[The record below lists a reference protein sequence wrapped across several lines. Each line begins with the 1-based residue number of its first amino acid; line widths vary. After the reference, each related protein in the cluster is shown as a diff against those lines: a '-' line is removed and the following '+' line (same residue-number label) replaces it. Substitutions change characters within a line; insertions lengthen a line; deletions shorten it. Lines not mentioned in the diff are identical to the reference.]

1 MTNRALRKMRIGRVI
16 SNKMEKTL
24 IVLVETLVRHPI
36 YGRTLKQSKRFKVHD
51 ARNECR
57 LGDKVRIMETRPL
70 SKEKRWRVVEII
82 ERAVTED

>member
-1 MTNRALRKMRIGRVI
+1 MRIGRVI

-36 YGRTLKQSKRFKVHD
+36 YGRTLKQSKRYQVHD
-51 ARNECR
+51 ARNECK
-57 LGDKVRIMETRPL
+57 LGDKVKIMETRPL